1 MRQDECDLY
10 PDQYAD
16 MRRADLLPEECLLV
30 SMLEQV
36 FHSIVGKH
44 AVREVEKQDDV
55 DWLCRKNDTSVF
67 SCSSICSHFDIDQDR
82 LISTV
87 LTWNAFHSVSELST
101 VKSVGRNAMAVG
113 KLVPKKEQKPL
124 WIRHKEKA
132 ARKKAEQANA

>member
-1 MRQDECDLY
+1 
-10 PDQYAD
+10 
-16 MRRADLLPEECLLV
+16 
-30 SMLEQV
+30 MLEQV